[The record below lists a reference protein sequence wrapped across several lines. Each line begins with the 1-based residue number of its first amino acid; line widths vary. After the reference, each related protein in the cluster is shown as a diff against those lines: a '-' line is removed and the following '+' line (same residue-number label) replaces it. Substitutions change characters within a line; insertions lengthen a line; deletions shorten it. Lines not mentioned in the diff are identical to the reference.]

1 MDVRRM
7 MRGLVILVV
16 MIILF
21 SPVVENS
28 AGMRSEKTMQG
39 PPDGEFSRA
48 LTNVTIT
55 NLTFSKD
62 EPKEGDNITIYV
74 TVRNNRTKAIGKLNI
89 SLKISDQ
96 NFTERQVSINKTS
109 TKTFS
114 FHWIA
119 EGGSQIISAK
129 LRKEMPDGET
139 VESKPVA
146 KEIWV
151 EPEPMGDVY
160 SPLLALGFIF
170 VVVFG
175 SVLIPSV
182 IASLTNR
189 SSTRRKR

>member
-1 MDVRRM
+1 MDVRRT
-7 MRGLVILVV
+7 MRCLVILVV
-16 MIILF
+16 VIILF

-39 PPDGEFSRA
+39 PPGDGFGRT

-74 TVRNNRTKAIGKLNI
+74 TVMNNRTNRIGKLNI

-119 EGGSQIISAK
+119 EGGNQIVSAK
-129 LRKEMPDGET
+129 LSKEMPDVGI

-175 SVLIPSV
+175 SVLIPSG

-189 SSTRRKR
+189 SSTRKEE